1 MIVLAAINAKYIHSN
16 LAVYALKAFAEQE
29 GAEALPELRIAE
41 YTINQPIHE
50 IMGALYE
57 TGADVIAFSCY
68 IWNLEYVCRLAKN
81 LKAVMPRVEI
91 WLGGPE
97 VSYHGIEFMEQ
108 HPYVDLI
115 ILGEGE
121 LAFSELVK
129 GKDREAISGIVY
141 RRRNKICLQP
151 AETLVSLDR
160 LPFLYQD
167 MRPFEH
173 RIVYY
178 ESSRGCPFRC
188 SYCLSSIDKQVRFRK
203 IELVKKELQFFLE
216 HGVPQVK
223 FIDRTFNCDP
233 ERAKTIWEYIA
244 KQDNGITNFH
254 FEIAADLLTAE
265 QLKVLK
271 GMRKGLIQLEIGL
284 QSTNPQTLQAIER
297 HTDLDR
303 LGENIRQI
311 HAYGNIHQ
319 HLDLIAGLP
328 YEGFT
333 RFRQSFDTAYAM
345 GVEQLQ
351 LGFLKVLKGSPMEE
365 RADEYDLRYADT
377 PPYEV
382 LSTRWLSFGEL
393 LKLKQVEEMLEVY
406 HNSGQ
411 FQFSLA
417 YLMQK
422 WDSPFDFFLAL
433 GEFYRE
439 NGYWGRSWKRLD
451 RYDILRRFCRDT
463 MQRADFCM
471 EKLECFLLHDLY
483 LRENLKKRPSWAKE
497 WGKEYGK
504 QFAVYFRKAGYSGR
518 NVHLE
523 PWKGQERQGYML
535 YDYEKIS
542 PFDHAARTEFIPEE
556 EFQTLLAKE

>member
-141 RRRNKICLQP
+141 RRRDKICLQP

-160 LPFLYQD
+160 LPFLYRD

-271 GMRKGLIQLEIGL
+271 GMRKGLIQLEIG
-284 QSTNPQTLQAIER
+284 I
-297 HTDLDR
+297 
-303 LGENIRQI
+303 
-311 HAYGNIHQ
+311 
-319 HLDLIAGLP
+319 
-328 YEGFT
+328 
-333 RFRQSFDTAYAM
+333 
-345 GVEQLQ
+345 
-351 LGFLKVLKGSPMEE
+351 
-365 RADEYDLRYADT
+365 
-377 PPYEV
+377 
-382 LSTRWLSFGEL
+382 
-393 LKLKQVEEMLEVY
+393 
-406 HNSGQ
+406 
-411 FQFSLA
+411 
-417 YLMQK
+417 
-422 WDSPFDFFLAL
+422 
-433 GEFYRE
+433 
-439 NGYWGRSWKRLD
+439 
-451 RYDILRRFCRDT
+451 
-463 MQRADFCM
+463 
-471 EKLECFLLHDLY
+471 
-483 LRENLKKRPSWAKE
+483 
-497 WGKEYGK
+497 
-504 QFAVYFRKAGYSGR
+504 
-518 NVHLE
+518 
-523 PWKGQERQGYML
+523 
-535 YDYEKIS
+535 
-542 PFDHAARTEFIPEE
+542 
-556 EFQTLLAKE
+556 